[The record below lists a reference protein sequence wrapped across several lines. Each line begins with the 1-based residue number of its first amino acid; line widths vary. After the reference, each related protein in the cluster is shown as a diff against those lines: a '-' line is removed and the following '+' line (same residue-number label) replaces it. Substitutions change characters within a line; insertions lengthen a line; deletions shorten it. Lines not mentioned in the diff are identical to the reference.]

1 MRLQGSSTG
10 GAEKRYER
18 YCKIYLDIKE
28 KEERNIDFC
37 VAIGDIDFFKKVND
51 TYGHEWGDMVLTQ
64 IARVMK
70 KHMVGKGIVAR
81 WGGEEFL
88 FLFNNCMLE
97 EAVALLDE
105 TLSEIRDIEI
115 EIDETNL

>member
-1 MRLQGSSTG
+1 
-10 GAEKRYER
+10 
-18 YCKIYLDIKE
+18 
-28 KEERNIDFC
+28 
-37 VAIGDIDFFKKVND
+37 
-51 TYGHEWGDMVLTQ
+51 
-64 IARVMK
+64 
-70 KHMVGKGIVAR
+70 MVGKGSVSR

-115 EIDETNL
+115 EIDETTKIRVTMTFGICQGSTDGLNLILKEADEKLYSGKNNGRNRIVK